1 MKKQMCVVS
10 LVLLAVSSWA
20 SATTWYPTSLVSDG
34 DFSVA
39 PTDNGWILAQGSAST
54 WWWQSGSDKV
64 TLRRVDST
72 TPSLL
77 DQQVTGLTA
86 GVQYKLSAETDY
98 WGNLAD
104 APWPDWVDW
113 VYQPIYLRVFN
124 SSGTLI
130 NEACRTGGNE
140 WKPLDNVFTAPSDG
154 VITIELTSTATDRDV
169 ECYWKNVV
177 LSSSV
182 PEPAT
187 LSLLSLCGLALLRRK
202 K

>member
-1 MKKQMCVVS
+1 
-10 LVLLAVSSWA
+10 
-20 SATTWYPTSLVSDG
+20 
-34 DFSVA
+34 
-39 PTDNGWILAQGSAST
+39 
-54 WWWQSGSDKV
+54 
-64 TLRRVDST
+64 
-72 TPSLL
+72 
-77 DQQVTGLTA
+77 
-86 GVQYKLSAETDY
+86 VQYKLAAETDY
-98 WGNLAD
+98 WGKLAD
-104 APWPDWVDW
+104 APWKDWVDW

-140 WKPLDNVFTAPSDG
+140 WQPLENVFTAPSDG
-154 VITIELTSTATDRDV
+154 IIMIELTSPSTGRDL

-187 LSLLSLCGLALLRRK
+187 MCLLSMGGLALLRRK